1 MKRICL
7 LGLLVALTGL
17 AGTVASKAAFRP
29 NAKACGGLLWRMKTL
44 SDRQKNSV
52 RMIPQQTTIGDIS
65 ARPYPTPLPRSRS
78 TKFQRQN
85 FTVVAQVTEYKMDGN
100 ELRLVLFDH
109 GSYMNAVIPSPACL
123 PRTTRARGQLVEA
136 WQTFVSNCGRPMQS
150 WQPQGAVV
158 YVSGVGF
165 WSSRFKPRRGSAH
178 NGAELHP
185 VTGFRSVAGC
195 GS

>member
-1 MKRICL
+1 MKRICIL
-7 LGLLVALTGL
+7 VVLVASTGL
-17 AGTVASKAAFRP
+17 AGTVASKAGFRP
-29 NAKACGGLLWRMKTL
+29 NARACGGVLWRMKTF
-44 SDRQKNSV
+44 SDREKNRV
-52 RMIPQQTTIGDIS
+52 RMVPQQTTIGDIA

-78 TKFQRQN
+78 TPFQRQN
-85 FTVVAQVTEYKMDGN
+85 YTLVAQITEYKLDGN

-123 PRTTRARGQLVEA
+123 PRTTRARAQLVGA
-136 WQTFVSNCGRPMQS
+136 WQNFVSNCGRPMQS

-158 YVSGVGF
+158 FVSGIGF
-165 WSSRFKPRRGSAH
+165 WSSRFKTRRLAAH

-185 VTGFRSVAGC
+185 VTGFRTVAGC